1 MKRCIKCEKIINE
14 NAQLCEFCG
23 ELYYSKLIKND
34 SLISKTV
41 KNKYFFNVMGID
53 HEIMILIASKKELI
67 DFVIDNNLDVDINN
81 LDEHLTSLKEEILDQ
96 GLYRELNYDKF
107 FSFTDVELIYD
118 PDDKLESDLEIL
130 ENKEINYNSI
140 IFNELKSKFANLL
153 ESKYLLI
160 GIDSAFGSIIN
171 YSFEYIGNHKNLK
184 EIFKNS
190 YFNTFSNLYNFEEI
204 FTNEDNFEYSSKII
218 YEGLYANSSEENL
231 FIKRIEKLN
240 EDDFDIIKILE
251 IDRYI

>member
-23 ELYYSKLIKND
+23 ELYYSKSIKND